1 MKALLYFIL
10 LSLPVYALSQNNN
23 LLIES
28 HLKKLK
34 NAKTYAL
41 EIANKLSEEKFDFRP
56 VKEEM
61 SFKEQ
66 ILHVGENLYWLSA
79 TFIGEQNN
87 PLKDK
92 KRNPSEMNKDDVL
105 QFLGSAFD
113 YSTKVISELKENTL
127 DKEFPWNKLKLNKYQ
142 FLNLIQ
148 DHQSHHVGQLIVYL
162 RLNNI
167 EPPKYIGW

>member
-1 MKALLYFIL
+1 MKVLLYVL
-10 LSLPVYALSQNNN
+10 LLALPLCVVSQNNK
-23 LLIES
+23 LFIEG
-28 HLKKLK
+28 HLKKLR

-41 EIANKLSEEKFDFRP
+41 EIANKLPNEKFDFRP
-56 VKEEM
+56 IKEEM

-66 ILHVGENLYWLSA
+66 LLHVGENLYWLSS
-79 TFIGEQNN
+79 TYIGEQKN

-92 KRNPSEMNKDDVL
+92 KSNTSEMNKDDVL

-113 YSTKVISELKENTL
+113 YSTKVISELQENTL
-127 DKEFPWNKLKLNKYQ
+127 NKEFPWNKLKLNKYQ

-148 DHQSHHVGQLIVYL
+148 DHQSHHIGQLIVYL

-167 EPPKYIGW
+167 DPPKYIGW